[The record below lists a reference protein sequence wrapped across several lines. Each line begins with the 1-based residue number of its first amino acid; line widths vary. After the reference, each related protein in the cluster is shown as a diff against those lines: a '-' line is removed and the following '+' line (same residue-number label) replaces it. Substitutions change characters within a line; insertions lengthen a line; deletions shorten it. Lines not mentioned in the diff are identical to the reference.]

1 MKRELKLILA
11 LGTIAAISGCG
22 CVGGNCGTQGGR
34 IASVEVVQ
42 EVHEDKVPGT
52 VTEAWV
58 EPMYEHVKVPG
69 QLDPTSTYYRAPHKT
84 MVEIRPGRFQRVEYP
99 SPNES
104 VKK

>member
-11 LGTIAAISGCG
+11 VGIISGLTGCG
-22 CVGGNCGTQGGR
+22 SFSSGR
-34 IASVEVVQ
+34 IDSVEIVQ